1 VSGGKVGP
9 SGYGSDMTLTSGER
23 ENFLTEP
30 HIAALSVA
38 SGSERGPLVV
48 PIWYQYRPGG
58 EAWVLTAPGSRKA
71 ELIEAAGRFTL
82 MVERLEPTVRYVT
95 VEGPVTRT
103 EPGTDALMREM
114 AERYLPSAK
123 AEEYLEFAR
132 TQLGEHIAIYLRPQH
147 WLSADLGPF

>member
-1 VSGGKVGP
+1 
-9 SGYGSDMTLTSGER
+9 MTLTSGER

-71 ELIEAAGRFTL
+71 ELIEAAGTGSRSWWSGWS
-82 MVERLEPTVRYVT
+82 R
-95 VEGPVTRT
+95 
-103 EPGTDALMREM
+103 
-114 AERYLPSAK
+114 PS
-123 AEEYLEFAR
+123 
-132 TQLGEHIAIYLRPQH
+132 GM
-147 WLSADLGPF
+147 

>member
-1 VSGGKVGP
+1 
-9 SGYGSDMTLTSGER
+9 
-23 ENFLTEP
+23 
-30 HIAALSVA
+30 
-38 SGSERGPLVV
+38 
-48 PIWYQYRPGG
+48 
-58 EAWVLTAPGSRKA
+58 
-71 ELIEAAGRFTL
+71 

-103 EPGTDALMREM
+103 EPGTDRALMREM